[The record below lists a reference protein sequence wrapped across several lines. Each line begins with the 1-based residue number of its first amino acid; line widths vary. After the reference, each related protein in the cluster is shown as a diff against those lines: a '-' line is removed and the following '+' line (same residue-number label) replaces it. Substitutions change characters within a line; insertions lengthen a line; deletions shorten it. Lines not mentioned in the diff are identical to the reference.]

1 MLQRLLCLAIGYGF
15 GLIQTSYIYGRLNGI
30 DIRTKGSGNAGTTNA
45 LRTLGFKAGIITL
58 VGDMIKGLL
67 AVLVTTLIFQGS
79 SPELFP
85 LLKIWTGAGVVLGH
99 DFPFYLNF
107 KGGKGIAA
115 TAGMLAGFG
124 DMRLLAICIITFL
137 ILFNLTHYVSLCS
150 MSMYVAFLIFMIVFG
165 CMGHYGMTTP
175 RLIEMY
181 IIVLLLTIL
190 AFWGH
195 RENIKRLMA
204 GNERKTYLFKKNKTD
219 K

>member
-1 MLQRLLCLAIGYGF
+1 MLPRILCLLIGYGF
-15 GLIQTSYIYGRLNGI
+15 GLIQTSYIYGKLNGI

-58 VGDMIKGLL
+58 VGDMVKGLA
-67 AVLVTTLIFQGS
+67 AVLVTSLLFQNTW
-79 SPELFP
+79 PELYP
-85 LLKIWTGAGVVLGH
+85 LLKIWTGAGVILGH

-124 DMRLLAICIITFL
+124 DLRLLAICIITFL
-137 ILFNLTHYVSLCS
+137 VLFNLTHYVSLCS
-150 MSMYVAFLIFMIVFG
+150 MSMYVVFLVFMIIFG
-165 CMGHYGMTTP
+165 SMGHYGMTTP
-175 RLIEMY
+175 RLVEMY
-181 IIVLLLTIL
+181 IIVFLLALL

-195 RENIKRLMA
+195 RENIRRLLD
-204 GNERKTYLFKKNKTD
+204 GNERKTYLFKRNKTD